1 MATHF
6 NATTLVNSS
15 LTEKQFIHMVKTN
28 LENYECV
35 IVRIHGDL
43 EVVVGVTDDPTYPLT
58 LGNGEQANCGYS
70 PQLVETIRP
79 RKEFLAQRAKEL
91 GLPEDLV
98 MPVLSLIDKTM
109 YEDFEYIDHIV
120 KLLKGDSDL
129 YL

>member
-1 MATHF
+1 MATQF
-6 NATTLVNSS
+6 NAAT
-15 LTEKQFIHMVKTN
+15 LTEKHFLNMVKTN

-70 PQLVETIRP
+70 PQLVETIKP
-79 RKEFLAQRAKEL
+79 RKGFLAQKAKEL
-91 GLPEDLV
+91 KLPENLV
-98 MPVLSLIDKTM
+98 IPVLNLIDKTM